1 MIALLLLALS
11 GVEGPLLQAQPDP
24 ADPEI
29 ERKTFKVAD
38 GWEATLWAAD
48 PLLAKP
54 IQMNWD
60 ARGRLWVSTSTT
72 YPMVVPGEKPDDK
85 VLILE
90 DVDGDGKA
98 EKATVFAGGLFI
110 PTGIE
115 VGHGGCYVANATEL
129 LHLADT
135 DGDGKADTRKVV
147 LSGFGT
153 EDTHHILHTF
163 RWGPD
168 GELYFNQS
176 IYIHSHIETPH
187 GPRRLGGAGYWRFR
201 PSTLELD
208 VLAKGLCNPWG
219 HTIDKWGQS
228 FGTDGAGGEGIHY
241 LVPGAMYTHF
251 PTGERLLTGLNQG
264 APKYCA
270 HEILTG
276 RHLPD
281 DHQGNFLAN
290 DFRANRI
297 ARYAVTEEGSGYSAK
312 LLPDF
317 LKSTDRAFRPVDV
330 RMGPDGAVYVADWYN
345 PIINHGEV
353 GFRDPRRDKTHG
365 RIWRFAVKDR
375 PLVARPKLD
384 GAPVAEL
391 LERLKDPE
399 DWTRHFAKRVLA
411 ERPAKDVLP
420 ALDAWWPAQ
429 ADEHAKLE
437 ALWTYRSL
445 GTAKPELL
453 AALLSANDG
462 RVRAAAVRAA
472 SRLPGTTL
480 AMLAPRAVDEH
491 PRVRLEAVR
500 ALRTLETPEAFAAA
514 LRALDKPTD
523 RFLDYALW
531 LTAWELRDV
540 WQPAVES
547 ARIAFADP
555 KHLDFALQAVKSP
568 LVAERLVEQVG
579 AGWQS
584 AEQRERALAMLAGS
598 GDAAG
603 LGKLFTKNFDADWQV
618 KVLDALGRAA
628 RERGIK
634 PQGDIGR
641 VRRFIDHADARVKDA
656 ALVLAGVWKL
666 ESLRPVLEEAAGAG
680 RRAGV
685 DGLVA
690 LGGPAS
696 AAFLQKLG
704 GPLGVA
710 GLAGLDPKAAA
721 PLAGPAL
728 AVDAETVI
736 SAFLA
741 RKGGA
746 EALAAALDPKAVPP
760 DAARLALRHMYAAGR
775 QEPALAAIFNAAL
788 GLAPK
793 RAELAPEALK
803 ALAARAVAEGDPARG
818 ELVFRR
824 KELSCFQCHAIAG
837 AGGAVGP
844 DLLSLGASAP
854 PDYILESVLK
864 PEAKTKEGY
873 VSIQVLTKGGDVLS
887 GVRLRE
893 TNEELVLREALRDEV
908 TLRKSSI
915 EAQKQIGSVMPQ
927 GLADLLTE
935 KELFDLVRFLTELGK
950 PGPYAV
956 SNAPV
961 VRRWRVLEGKAW
973 VPAWSTVGG
982 ELPAGAHQAARA
994 EVDVTTAGKF
1004 RLRFGDAAGLKLS
1017 IDGKPVEAAVEVNVD
1032 LERGAHLIEIGL
1044 AGRTSPLRCEIE
1056 EAPGSSGRLRILT
1069 GR

>member
-1 MIALLLLALS
+1 MIALLLL
-11 GVEGPLLQAQPDP
+11 LLQAQAEPPKPAAPQEDP
-24 ADPEI
+24 TDPEV

-38 GWEATLWAAD
+38 GWEVTLWAAD

-60 ARGRLWVSTSTT
+60 PKGRLWVSTSTT

-85 VLILE
+85 ILVLE

-98 EKATVFAGGLFI
+98 EKASVFARGLFI
-110 PTGIE
+110 PTGLE
-115 VGHGGCYVANATEL
+115 VGDGGAYVANATEL
-129 LHLADT
+129 LHLKDT
-135 DGDGKADTRKVV
+135 DGDGQADQRRVL

-153 EDTHHILHTF
+153 EDTHHIIHTF

-168 GELYFNQS
+168 GDFYFNQS

-201 PSTLELD
+201 PATLELD

-228 FGTDGAGGEGIHY
+228 FGTDGAGSEGIHF

-251 PTGERLLTGLNQG
+251 PTGERLLTGLSQG
-264 APKYCA
+264 RPKYCA
-270 HEILTG
+270 HEILSG
-276 RHLPD
+276 RHVPD
-281 DHQGNFLAN
+281 DHQGHFLAN

-312 LLPDF
+312 PMPDF
-317 LKSTDRAFRPVDV
+317 MKSTDRAFRPVDI

-353 GFRDPRRDKTHG
+353 GFRDARRDKTHG
-365 RIWRFAVKDR
+365 RIWRFAAKDR

-384 GAPVAEL
+384 VPTAQL

-399 DWTRHFAKRVLA
+399 DWTRHQAKRVLA
-411 ERPAKDVLP
+411 ERDPKDVLP
-420 ALDAWWPAQ
+420 ALDAWWPALT
-429 ADEHAKLE
+429 DEQTKLE
-437 ALWTYRSL
+437 ALWTYQSL
-445 GTAKPELL
+445 RASKPELL
-453 AALLSANDG
+453 AALLEAKDG

-500 ALRTLETPEAFAAA
+500 ALRALETPEAFAAA
-514 LRALDKPTD
+514 LKALDHPTD

-531 LTAWELRDV
+531 LTAWETRAV
-540 WQPAVES
+540 WQPAVDSSRLTLE
-547 ARIAFADP
+547 P

-568 LVAERLVEQVG
+568 LVAERLVDQVG

-584 AEQRERALAMLAGS
+584 AEQRERALQMLVGSADAG
-598 GDAAG
+598 G
-603 LGKLFTKNFDADWQV
+603 LGKLFGKNFDGDWQV
-618 KVLDALGRAA
+618 KVLEALGRAS
-628 RERGIK
+628 RERGVK
-634 PQGDIGR
+634 PQADLGR
-641 VRRFIDHADARVKDA
+641 VRRFIDHADPRVKDA
-656 ALVLAGVWKL
+656 AMVLAGLWKL
-666 ESLRPVLEEAAGAG
+666 ESLRPVLEEAATAG
-680 RRAGV
+680 RKAGV

-690 LGGPAS
+690 LGGDAS
-696 AAFLQKLG
+696 VAFLKKLG
-704 GPLGVA
+704 GAAGVA
-710 GLAGLDPKAAA
+710 GLAALDPATAAA
-721 PLAGPAL
+721 LAGDAL
-728 AVDAETVI
+728 ASDAERVVA
-736 SAFLA
+736 AFLA

-746 EALAAALDPKAVPP
+746 EALAAALDPKKVPA

-775 QEPALAAIFNAAL
+775 QDPALAAVFNAAL
-788 GLAPK
+788 GLAPA
-793 RAELAPEALK
+793 RADLAPDALK
-803 ALAARAVAEGDPARG
+803 ALAARAVAAGDPARG

-824 KELSCFQCHAIAG
+824 KDLSCFQCHAIAG

-854 PDYILESVLK
+854 SDYILESVLK
-864 PEAKTKEGY
+864 PDAKTKEGF
-873 VSIQVLTKGGDVLS
+873 VSIQVMTKSGDVLS
-887 GVRLRE
+887 GVRVRE

-915 EAQKQIGSVMPQ
+915 EAQKQIGSVMPR

-935 KELFDLVRFLTELGK
+935 KELFDLTRFLTELGK
-950 PGPYAV
+950 PGAYAV
-956 SNAPV
+956 PNAPV
-961 VRRWRVLEGKAW
+961 VRRWRVLEGGLW
-973 VPAWSTVGG
+973 LPAYATVGG
-982 ELPAGAHQAARA
+982 ELPAGAHTAARA
-994 EVDVTTAGKF
+994 DVDVTTAGKF
-1004 RLRFGDAAGLKLS
+1004 RIKLGNPDNLTLR
-1017 IDGKPVEAAVEVNVD
+1017 IDGKPVEAAVEVNVE
-1032 LERGAHLIEIGL
+1032 LERGAHVIELGVE
-1044 AGRTSPLRCEIE
+1044 GRTSPLRCEIE